1 MLWGQEMQ
9 LKSIKARNFRLLYD
23 VVLLLEKQTTV
34 IVGRNNS
41 GKTSL
46 TEVMHRLLKENRPSF
61 RLEDFSLGTHQGF
74 WDALVAAKAGRLE
87 SEVREILPAIEVRL
101 TFSYTNSEPLGLLS
115 EFIVDLDPSCTE
127 ALIIIRYA
135 LGDGKLGQLF
145 DELTTTD
152 GNAKPEFFRTLRE
165 RIPTL
170 YGSSFFAVDPNDGSN
185 TKVVDG
191 SALHALCASGFISA
205 QRGLDDASQKDRVV
219 IGRVLENLFATAK
232 SNAHDPDSHNIAQEL
247 EVAVK
252 EIQDK
257 IGNDFNLK
265 LDALLPALSLF
276 GYPGLSDPKLLTET
290 TLDVARLLTGHT
302 KIRYAGANGV
312 HLPEAYNGLG
322 ARNIILI
329 LLQLREFFKAYAAM
343 ETKPGIQLIFIEEP
357 EVHLHPQM
365 QEVFVRKLGEIADVF
380 GKELG
385 MRWPVQ
391 FIVSTHSSHVANEA
405 HFETIRY
412 FLAIADDASGALRTV
427 VKDLRQGL
435 SGKKEPDRTF
445 LHQYMTLT
453 RCDLFFADK
462 AVLIE
467 GTAERLLLPRM
478 IRSLDQGQP
487 EEKRLSSQYL
497 SIIEVGG
504 AYAHIFFDLLEFLE
518 IRTLVITDIDTVKAN
533 EKGYLV
539 ACQVAQGERTS
550 NACIVSWFG
559 KPVIRP
565 AELLLADNTAKVI
578 GKRRLAFQQPE
589 EDGGPCGRSFEDAFM
604 LANADKFPFVA
615 PSGEEREAE
624 AWGAALIVKKSE
636 FALKFAL
643 TLETWNTP
651 RYIRDALLWLA
662 KNDVPAPTTVPLS
675 EGLVA

>member
-1 MLWGQEMQ
+1 MQ
-9 LKSIKARNFRLLYD
+9 LKSVTVKNFRLLHNID
-23 VVLLLEKQTTV
+23 LSLEQRTTV

-46 TEVMHRLLKENRPSF
+46 TEVMKRLLTESRPSF
-61 RLEDFSLGTHQGF
+61 RLEDFSFATHQRF
-74 WDALVAAKAGRLE
+74 WEAFVAAQAGVPE
-87 SEVREILPAIEVRL
+87 PEIRELLPAIEVRL
-101 TFSYTNSEPLGLLS
+101 TFSYADSEPLGLLS
-115 EFIVDLDPSCTE
+115 EFIVDLDPACTE
-127 ALIIIRYA
+127 ALIVIRYA
-135 LGDGKLGQLF
+135 LADGKLGSLF
-145 DELTTTD
+145 DKLTDTD
-152 GNAKPEFFRTLRE
+152 SNAQPEFFRTLRE
-165 RIPTL
+165 RIPKL
-170 YGSSFFAVDPNDGSN
+170 YSSSLLAIDPNDASN

-191 SALHALCASGFISA
+191 SALHALCSNGFISA

-232 SNAHDPDSHNIAQEL
+232 SDTTDPDSHNIAQEL
-247 EVAVK
+247 ESAVK
-252 EIQDK
+252 EIQDR

-290 TLDVARLLTGHT
+290 TLDVERLLTGHT
-302 KIRYAGANGV
+302 KIRYTGANGI

-329 LLQLREFFKAYAAM
+329 LLQLREFFKSYSAM
-343 ETKPGIQLIFIEEP
+343 ETKPGVQLIFIEEP

-365 QEVFVRKLGEIADVF
+365 QEVFVRKLGEIATVF
-380 GKELG
+380 SEELG
-385 MRWPVQ
+385 MRWPAQ

-412 FLAIADDASGALRTV
+412 FLAVADGKGGAQRTV
-427 VKDLRQGL
+427 VKDLRKGL

-478 IRSLDQGQP
+478 IKAVDEGQP
-487 EEKRLSSQYL
+487 EGKTLSSQYL

-504 AYAHIFFDLLEFLE
+504 AYAHIFFDLIEFLE
-518 IRTLVITDIDTVKAN
+518 VRTLVITDIDTVKPN
-533 EKGYLV
+533 DRGYLV

-550 NACIVSWFG
+550 NACIQSWFD
-559 KPVIRP
+559 KPVIAP
-565 AELLLADNTAKVI
+565 AELLTADGVAKLI
-578 GKRRLAFQQPE
+578 GKRRLAYQLPE

-624 AWGAALIVKKSE
+624 AWGASLTVKKSE

-643 TLETWNTP
+643 TSDTWNTP
-651 RYIRDALLWLA
+651 RYIRDGLLWLA
-662 KNDVPAPTTVPLS
+662 ENDVPEPAVVPAT

>member
-1 MLWGQEMQ
+1 MQ
-9 LKSIKARNFRLLYD
+9 LKSVKVKNFRLLHNID
-23 VVLLLEKQTTV
+23 LLLEQQTTV

-46 TEVMHRLLKENRPSF
+46 TEVMKRLLTENRPSF
-61 RLEDFSLGTHQGF
+61 QLEDFSFATYQGF
-74 WDALVAAKAGRLE
+74 WDAFVAAKAGMPE
-87 SEVREILPAIEVRL
+87 PQIRELLPAIEISL
-101 TFSYTNSEPLGLLS
+101 TFSYADSEPLGLLS
-115 EFIVDLDPSCTE
+115 EFIVDLDPACTE
-127 ALIIIRYA
+127 ALIVIRYA
-135 LGDGKLGQLF
+135 LGDGKLEQLF
-145 DELTTTD
+145 EDLTDTD
-152 GNAKPEFFRTLRE
+152 ANARPEFFRTLRE
-165 RIPTL
+165 RIPTF
-170 YGSSFFAVDPNDGSN
+170 YASSLFAVDPNDGSN
-185 TKVVDG
+185 TKTVDG
-191 SALHALCASGFISA
+191 SALHALCANGFISA

-219 IGRVLENLFATAK
+219 IGRVLESLFATAK
-232 SNAHDPDSHNIAQEL
+232 SDSTDPDSYNIAQEL
-247 EVAVK
+247 EAAVK
-252 EIQDK
+252 DIQDR
-257 IGNDFNLK
+257 ISSDFNLK

-290 TLDVARLLTGHT
+290 TLDVERLLTGHT
-302 KIRYAGANGV
+302 KIRYTGANGI

-329 LLQLREFFKAYAAM
+329 LLQLREFFKSYAAM
-343 ETKPGIQLIFIEEP
+343 ETKPGVQLIFIEEP

-365 QEVFVRKLGEIADVF
+365 QEVFVRKLGEIAAVF
-380 GKELG
+380 SKELG

-412 FLAIADDASGALRTV
+412 FLAVADAASGALRTA
-427 VKDLRQGL
+427 VKDLRKGL

-478 IRSLDQGQP
+478 IKTLDEGQP
-487 EEKRLSSQYL
+487 EGNRLSSQYL

-518 IRTLVITDIDTVKAN
+518 VRTLVITDIDTVKPN
-533 EKGYLV
+533 DKGYLV

-550 NACIVSWFG
+550 NACIQSWFG
-559 KPVIRP
+559 KPVIKP
-565 AELLLADNTAKVI
+565 PELLAASVAAKII
-578 GKRRLAFQQPE
+578 GKRRLAYQQPE
-589 EDGGPCGRSFEDAFM
+589 SDGGPCGRSFEDAFM

-615 PSGEEREAE
+615 PSGDEREAE
-624 AWGAALIVKKSE
+624 AWGAALMVKKSE

-643 TLETWNTP
+643 TSETWNTP

-662 KNDVPAPTTVPLS
+662 ENDVPAPTIAPAT